1 MEEKVKQQYD
11 RWLSQSGMPADLA
24 DELNSIAGDEDAI
37 TDRFYRE
44 LEFGTGGLRGVIGA
58 GTNRMNVYNIRKAT
72 QGLANYLNASDLPKK
87 VAIGYDSRIKSDV
100 FAKETAAVLAAN
112 GIKAYIYPRLE
123 PTPALSWAV
132 RYYGCGA
139 GVCVTAS
146 HNPAKYNGYK
156 VYGADG
162 CQITLEVAAK
172 ILAAIE
178 AVDCF
183 AVQPA
188 DFDAAL
194 AEGKI
199 EYSSEKCLD
208 DFVDAVYAQRVGDGA
223 GTADLKLVYTPLNG
237 SGLECV
243 KKLLAKLGVT
253 HVTVVPE
260 QEKPDGNFPTCPY
273 PNPEIREAMQKGLEL
288 CDKVHPDLLLGT
300 DPDIMDVSRLYLRI
314 YFGGAV
320 FLFLYNTLNG
330 IYNAQGDSRTP
341 LIFLMISSLTNIVL
355 DIVFVGVMGPGSS
368 GAAAATVI
376 SQLIGCIGPMFYFA
390 RPGNGSLLH
399 FVRPVFSGKALLKA
413 CTNGSSELMTNLS
426 ASLVGALYNW
436 QLLRLGGADGVAAY
450 GVIMYVSF
458 FFAAIFIGY
467 AQGCAPV
474 VSYHYGADN
483 TDELKNLLRI
493 SLRVIAVGGVAML
506 CFSELLAA
514 PLSRFFVGYDA
525 ELLELTTLGMK
536 LYSLSFLLCGFNIF
550 GSAFFTALNNGI
562 VSAVIS
568 FLRTLVFQVTAILVL
583 PHLLGMNGIWLSV
596 VAAEIAALFV
606 NAFFL
611 VKNRK
616 KYQY

>member
-1 MEEKVKQQYD
+1 MK
-11 RWLSQSGMPADLA
+11 R
-24 DELNSIAGDEDAI
+24 
-37 TDRFYRE
+37 
-44 LEFGTGGLRGVIGA
+44 
-58 GTNRMNVYNIRKAT
+58 
-72 QGLANYLNASDLPKK
+72 QGLCEP
-87 VAIGYDSRIKSDV
+87 I
-100 FAKETAAVLAAN
+100 TAACISGGNVHMKKLVSSVLAASMVMSL
-112 GIKAYIYPRLE
+112 A
-123 PTPALSWAV
+123 A
-132 RYYGCGA
+132 CGS
-139 GVCVTAS
+139 TAS
-146 HNPAKYNGYK
+146 TDSA
-156 VYGADG
+156 ADSS
-162 CQITLEVAAK
+162 AAS
-172 ILAAIE
+172 AASSAATTE
-178 AVDCF
+178 A
-183 AVQPA
+183 
-188 DFDAAL
+188 
-194 AEGKI
+194 
-199 EYSSEKCLD
+199 
-208 DFVDAVYAQRVGDGA
+208 A
-223 GTADLKLVYTPLNG
+223 GEG
-237 SGLECV
+237 SG
-243 KKLLAKLGVT
+243 AYT
-253 HVTVVPE
+253 
-260 QEKPDGNFPTCPY
+260 
-273 PNPEIREAMQKGLEL
+273 
-288 CDKVHPDLLLGT
+288 GT
-300 DPDIMDVSRLYLRI
+300 PIKI
-314 YFGGAV
+314 GG
-320 FLFLYNTLNG
+320 
-330 IYNAQGDSRTP
+330 
-341 LIFLMISSLTNIVL
+341 
-355 DIVFVGVMGPGSS
+355 
-368 GAAAATVI
+368 
-376 SQLIGCIGPMFYFA
+376 IGPMFYFS

-458 FFAAIFIGY
+458 IFAAIFIGY

>member
-1 MEEKVKQQYD
+1 MNQRIQLSDHFTTSRILRFAASPIIMMVFTSIYSVVDGFFVSNFAGKQAFAAVN
-11 RWLSQSGMPADLA
+11 LIMPFLQAFGCIGFML
-24 DELNSIAGDEDAI
+24 
-37 TDRFYRE
+37 
-44 LEFGTGGLRGVIGA
+44 GTGGSALVAMTLGTGNKKRANELFSMLVCATAVLGVI
-58 GTNRMNVYNIRKAT
+58 
-72 QGLANYLNASDLPKK
+72 
-87 VAIGYDSRIKSDV
+87 
-100 FAKETAAVLAAN
+100 F
-112 GIKAYIYPRLE
+112 
-123 PTPALSWAV
+123 
-132 RYYGCGA
+132 
-139 GVCVTAS
+139 
-146 HNPAKYNGYK
+146 
-156 VYGADG
+156 
-162 CQITLEVAAK
+162 
-172 ILAAIE
+172 
-178 AVDCF
+178 
-183 AVQPA
+183 
-188 DFDAAL
+188 
-194 AEGKI
+194 
-199 EYSSEKCLD
+199 
-208 DFVDAVYAQRVGDGA
+208 
-223 GTADLKLVYTPLNG
+223 
-237 SGLECV
+237 
-243 KKLLAKLGVT
+243 
-253 HVTVVPE
+253 TVV
-260 QEKPDGNFPTCPY
+260 
-273 PNPEIREAMQKGLEL
+273 A
-288 CDKVHPDLLLGT
+288 LL
-300 DPDIMDVSRLYLRI
+300 
-314 YFGGAV
+314 
-320 FLFLYNTLNG
+320 
-330 IYNAQGDSRTP
+330 
-341 LIFLMISSLTNIVL
+341 VL
-355 DIVFVGVMGPGSS
+355 DFVFVGVMGLGIT

-376 SQLIGCIGPMFYFA
+376 SQLIGGIGPMFYFA
-390 RPGNGSLLH
+390 RPDNGSLLH

-458 FFAAIFIGY
+458 IFAAIFIGY

>member
-1 MEEKVKQQYD
+1 MNQRIQLSDHFTTSRILRFAAAPIIMMVFTSIYSVVDGFFVSNFAGKQAFAAVN
-11 RWLSQSGMPADLA
+11 LIMPFLQAFGCIGFML
-24 DELNSIAGDEDAI
+24 
-37 TDRFYRE
+37 
-44 LEFGTGGLRGVIGA
+44 GTGGSALVA
-58 GTNRMNVYNIRKAT
+58 MTLGTGNKKRANELFSMLVCAT
-72 QGLANYLNASDLPKK
+72 AELLDDCILYGTIITVFQTAFMLQFLFQSFFITAEKPKLGL
-87 VAIGYDSRIKSDV
+87 
-100 FAKETAAVLAAN
+100 FFT
-112 GIKAYIYPRLE
+112 
-123 PTPALSWAV
+123 
-132 RYYGCGA
+132 
-139 GVCVTAS
+139 
-146 HNPAKYNGYK
+146 
-156 VYGADG
+156 
-162 CQITLEVAAK
+162 VAA
-172 ILAAIE
+172 
-178 AVDCF
+178 
-183 AVQPA
+183 
-188 DFDAAL
+188 
-194 AEGKI
+194 G
-199 EYSSEKCLD
+199 
-208 DFVDAVYAQRVGDGA
+208 
-223 GTADLKLVYTPLNG
+223 
-237 SGLECV
+237 
-243 KKLLAKLGVT
+243 
-253 HVTVVPE
+253 
-260 QEKPDGNFPTCPY
+260 
-273 PNPEIREAMQKGLEL
+273 
-288 CDKVHPDLLLGT
+288 
-300 DPDIMDVSRLYLRI
+300 
-314 YFGGAV
+314 
-320 FLFLYNTLNG
+320 
-330 IYNAQGDSRTP
+330 
-341 LIFLMISSLTNIVL
+341 LTNMVL
-355 DIVFVGVMGPGSS
+355 DFVFVGVMGLGIT

-376 SQLIGCIGPMFYFA
+376 SQLIGGIGPMFYFA
-390 RPGNGSLLH
+390 RPDNGSLLH

-458 FFAAIFIGY
+458 IFAAIFIGY

-493 SLRVIAVGGVAML
+493 SLRVIAGGGVAML